1 MPPEYVHFFPHCLHW
16 RLNPV
21 RHPSGLRISPVMAS
35 SPWHEHRGTILDKT
49 PSVAQWRNKCNW
61 RSECFKCNARRIFRR
76 GFSYSYMPC
85 PSYVDYRY
93 SKHPIGYSKTE
104 GVKKKR
110 RIRSWW
116 PSANRP
122 TLFLAKR
129 LEPEEYQSRSFS
141 EQS

>member
-35 SPWHEHRGTILDKT
+35 SPWHEHRGAILDKT
-49 PSVAQWRNKCNW
+49 LSVAQWRNKCNW
-61 RSECFKCNARRIFRR
+61 RSEGFKRNSRRIF
-76 GFSYSYMPC
+76 GAASVILIC
-85 PSYVDYRY
+85 LAPSYIDYRY
-93 SKHPIGYSKTE
+93 SKSPAGYSKTE
-104 GVKKKR
+104 SVKKKR

-129 LEPEEYQSRSFS
+129 LEPEE
-141 EQS
+141 